1 MHRFGIL
8 IPASN
13 SNVEV
18 EYYGAMPPTC
28 SMHFARLNMP
38 TADRAGWIL
47 QDADIDYQSRLLGSA
62 KVAALLLGQ
71 TSASFF
77 DPDYDRQVRA
87 RMEENSGR
95 PAYTAAQA
103 VVSAINAVGATRIS
117 MVSPFEPTVA
127 ALACDYFAAH
137 ALEIVDQ
144 ASFALRDNDSISRI
158 DPNLIFNAAL
168 RADSP
173 ATQAIVIPG
182 GNFRGLS
189 LIPRLE
195 ETLGKPVITTN
206 QAGMWT
212 LLRHCGESTVRPG
225 MGQLFTR

>member
-62 KVAALLLGQ
+62 KVSALLLGQ

-77 DPDYDRQVRA
+77 DPDYDRQVRV

-158 DPNLIFNAAL
+158 DPDLIFNAAL

>member
-13 SNVEV
+13 TNVEV

-38 TADRAGWIL
+38 TADRAGWLL

-62 KVAALLLGQ
+62 KVAAVLLGQ

-77 DPDYDRQVRA
+77 HPEYDREVRA
-87 RMEENSGR
+87 RMEEHSGR

-103 VVSAINAVGATRIS
+103 VVGAIEAVGAARIS
-117 MVSPFEPTVA
+117 MVSPFEPAVA
-127 ALACDYFAAH
+127 ALGCDYFAAH
-137 ALEIVDQ
+137 GLDVVGQE
-144 ASFALRDNDSISRI
+144 SFAMRDNDSISRI
-158 DPNLIFNAAL
+158 DPDLIFHAAL
-168 RADSP
+168 RADSS
-173 ATQAIVIPG
+173 ASQAIVVPG

-195 ETLGKPVITTN
+195 EALGKPVITTN
-206 QAGMWT
+206 QAGMWS

-225 MGQLFTR
+225 MGRLFTS